1 MGYETINHAKKEEKM
16 RKLLTLI
23 LATMILTSCSSG
35 KSTIYPE
42 TGKVVSISG
51 DAVMVE
57 TSTGNIFEFYGSEDW
72 MIGDCVSLTM
82 DSCGTDAVTDDIVI
96 DAHYSAWK
104 LN

>member
-1 MGYETINHAKKEEKM
+1 M

-72 MIGDCVSLTM
+72 FVDDTVSMIM
-82 DSCGTDAVTDDIVI
+82 DSCGTANVKDDVVVTVK
-96 DAHYSAWK
+96 YSGVWK
-104 LN
+104 